1 MVGMPGE
8 SSRALTLH
16 ERLRDDLRAKIDS
29 GIYGPGERIPS
40 ENELSQ
46 IYGMSRVTVRSALN
60 ELVSEGLLVRRKG
73 SGTYVSPHA
82 KGTSAYLTGSFSEN
96 CRRKGMVPS
105 TRVLRHVRVIPPS
118 DVVEMLGGADDE
130 VWEVRRVRLADG
142 LPCVLEIDYLPRACD
157 ALVGRISDDVSLFE
171 LLKQE
176 GIGPVVGFDD
186 RFGARAAGPRLAQVL
201 ACSEQTPLLEVLE
214 RLSDPAGQVI
224 YVNRQYIVPER
235 YTHEVGTSRSY
246 L

>member
-16 ERLRDDLRAKIDS
+16 ERLRNDLRAKIDS

-46 IYGMSRVTVRSALN
+46 IYGISRVTVRSALN
-60 ELVSEGLLVRRKG
+60 DLVSDGLLIRRKG
-73 SGTYVSPHA
+73 SGTYVSPRA
-82 KGTSAYLTGSFSEN
+82 KGTNSYLTGSFSEN
-96 CRRKGMVPS
+96 CRRKGMVP
-105 TRVLRHVRVIPPS
+105 TTQVLRHARVIPPE
-118 DVVEMLGGADDE
+118 DVAEMLDGVDEE
-130 VWEVRRVRLADG
+130 VWEVQRIRLADG
-142 LPCVLEIDYLPRACD
+142 SPCVLEIDYLPQSCG
-157 ALVGRISDDVSLFE
+157 ALIDRLVDNVSLFE

-186 RFGARAAGPRLAQVL
+186 RFGARSAGQRLAQIL
-201 ACSEQTPLLEVLE
+201 SCSEQTPLLEVLE
-214 RLSDPAGQVI
+214 RLSDPAGRVI

-235 YTHEVGTSRSY
+235 YTHEIGTSRNY

>member
-1 MVGMPGE
+1 MVGMPDE
-8 SSRALTLH
+8 SSRVLTLH

-40 ENELSQ
+40 ENKLSQ

-60 ELVSEGLLVRRKG
+60 ELVNAGLLIRRKG
-73 SGTYVSPHA
+73 SGTYVSPRA

-96 CRRKGMVPS
+96 CRRKGMTPS
-105 TRVLRHVRVIPPS
+105 TRVLGHARVIPPA
-118 DVVEMLGGADDE
+118 DVVEMLDGIDDE
-130 VWEVRRVRLADG
+130 VWEVRRVRLANN
-142 LPCVLEIDYLPRACD
+142 LPCVLEIDYLPHSID
-157 ALVGRISDDVSLFE
+157 ALVDRISDDTSLFE
-171 LLKQE
+171 LLKRE
-176 GIGPVVGFDD
+176 GIGPLVGFDD

-201 ACSEQTPLLEVLE
+201 SCPEQAPLLEVLE
-214 RLSDPAGQVI
+214 RLSDPAGRII